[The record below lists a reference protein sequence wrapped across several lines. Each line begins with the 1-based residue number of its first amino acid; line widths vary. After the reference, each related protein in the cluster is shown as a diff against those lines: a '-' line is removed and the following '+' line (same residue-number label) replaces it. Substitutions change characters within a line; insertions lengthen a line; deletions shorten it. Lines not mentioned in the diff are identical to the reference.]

1 MVRTGLVAVLLCLAA
16 AALYAEPPPPAPTP
30 TAGPSPPTTAAPVLP
45 HGFVGVPIRLAEPA
59 VLAAVRAGDRV
70 DVLML
75 PGGVPVATAVL
86 VLAGAGDVEAPVLL
100 VALTETQAHTV
111 VVAGPDARYGVVV
124 RTR

>member
-16 AALYAEPPPPAPTP
+16 AALYAEPPPPPPA
-30 TAGPSPPTTAAPVLP
+30 AAANPSPAPTAAPVLP
-45 HGFVGVPIRLAEPA
+45 QGFVGVPIRLAEPA
-59 VLAAVRAGDRV
+59 ALAAVRPGDRV
-70 DVLML
+70 DVLTL

-86 VLAGAGDVEAPVLL
+86 VLVGAGDVEVPVLL
-100 VALTETQAHTV
+100 VALTETQAHSV